1 MSATKFLIT
10 APIEDAATEILAT
23 FAPVTVSPSTAHE
36 TLLGLLEGSIGIVAR
51 GEAQMNRPLIEAA
64 TDLKVVGRSGVGYDN
79 VDVEALN
86 ERGIPLII
94 APVGGF
100 AVAEAA
106 LALLLALIKQLSAMD
121 QAVRSGDWLR
131 RYTAQIGDMDEHT
144 LGIVGLGRIGSHL
157 AKLLQPFEM
166 TLLGYDPYVD
176 EETMG
181 GLGVHKVNLD
191 ELLRRSDYVSLHML
205 LNDETRGMIGKAE
218 IAQMKKGAVLLNLA
232 RGGIIDGLD
241 LLADALD
248 EGQLSFL
255 GLDVFPNEPPDVSH
269 RLFKDPRCIF
279 SPHALGMSHL
289 AMNRVCRSM
298 ANDMLAVLEGRKPR
312 YCVNPE
318 VLG

>member
-1 MSATKFLIT
+1 MTATRFLIT

-23 FAPVTVSPSTAHE
+23 FAPVTISPSTAHE
-36 TLLGLLEGSIGIVAR
+36 TLLGLLDGTIGIVAR
-51 GEAQMNRPLIEAA
+51 GEAQMTRPLIEAA

-106 LALLLALIKQLSAMD
+106 LALLLALIKQLPAMD
-121 QAVRSGDWLR
+121 QAVRSGDWHR
-131 RYTAQIGDMDEHT
+131 RYSAQIGDMDEHT
-144 LGIVGLGRIGSHL
+144 MGIVGLGRIGSHL

-176 EETMG
+176 EETMRS
-181 GLGVHKVNLD
+181 LGVQKVDLD
-191 ELLRRSDYVSLHML
+191 ELLRRSDYISLHML

-232 RGGIIDGLD
+232 RGGIIDGLE
-241 LLADALD
+241 LLAEALD
-248 EGQLSFL
+248 EGQLSCL
-255 GLDVFPNEPPDVSH
+255 GLDVFPTEPPDVSH
-269 RLFKDPRCIF
+269 RLFKGSAMPFQPPCLGDESPRHE
-279 SPHALGMSHL
+279 SRMSLH
-289 AMNRVCRSM
+289 
-298 ANDMLAVLEGRKPR
+298 GQ
-312 YCVNPE
+312 
-318 VLG
+318 